1 MVYMLILFKAH
12 ELFFKLRVKINMID
26 LKKHLLLMSLIIAL
40 PSLLAETGDD
50 TKPDLVGTVWQL
62 VKNGSQSSSF
72 GSGQVVYFL
81 SSDAYH
87 THRSRQFQ
95 TWDTFS
101 MVDGRNLV
109 RLKKNE
115 SIEIV
120 TSKFNDSIYEIKLLD
135 GFYKGKTY
143 YLIADELE
151 KNFKQEIKD
160 NDNI

>member
-1 MVYMLILFKAH
+1 MK
-12 ELFFKLRVKINMID
+12 D
-26 LKKHLLLMSLIIAL
+26 LKKYFLIFSFIIAT
-40 PSLLAETGDD
+40 PALLAEAADD
-50 TKPDLVGTVWQL
+50 SAPDLTGTVWQL
-62 VKNGSQSSSF
+62 VKNGSPSSSF

-87 THRSRQFQ
+87 THRSRKFQ

-115 SIEIV
+115 SIEILA
-120 TSKFNDSIYEIKLLD
+120 SKFNDSIYEVKLLD
-135 GFYKGKTY
+135 GFYKGKSY

-151 KNFKQEIKD
+151 KNFKQQTKD
-160 NDNI
+160 NESI

>member
-1 MVYMLILFKAH
+1 MK
-12 ELFFKLRVKINMID
+12 D
-26 LKKHLLLMSLIIAL
+26 LKKYFLIFSFVFAT
-40 PSLLAETGDD
+40 PDLLAKAADD
-50 TKPDLVGTVWQL
+50 SAPDLTGTVWEL
-62 VKNGSQSSSF
+62 VKNASPSSSF

-87 THRSRQFQ
+87 THRSRKFQ

-115 SIEIV
+115 SIEILA
-120 TSKFNDSIYEIKLLD
+120 SKFNDSIYEVKLLD
-135 GFYKGKTY
+135 GFYKGKSY

-151 KNFKQEIKD
+151 KNFKQQTKD
-160 NDNI
+160 NESI

>member
-1 MVYMLILFKAH
+1 MIDTKKYLLLYSLILAT
-12 ELFFKLRVKINMID
+12 
-26 LKKHLLLMSLIIAL
+26 
-40 PSLLAETGDD
+40 PSLLAETADD
-50 TKPDLVGTVWQL
+50 SNPAADLLGTVWQL
-62 VKNGSQSSSF
+62 VKKGSSNPSF

-81 SSDAYH
+81 SSDAH
-87 THRSRQFQ
+87 NTHRSRKFQ
-95 TWDTFS
+95 NWDKFS

-120 TSKFNDSIYEIKLLD
+120 ASKYSNSIYEVKLLD

-143 YLIADELE
+143 YLIAGELE

>member
-1 MVYMLILFKAH
+1 MIETKKYLLLYSLILATP
-12 ELFFKLRVKINMID
+12 N
-26 LKKHLLLMSLIIAL
+26 
-40 PSLLAETGDD
+40 LLAETADD
-50 TKPDLVGTVWQL
+50 SDPAAELLGTVWQL
-62 VKNGSQSSSF
+62 VKNGSSNPSF

-81 SSDAYH
+81 SSDAH
-87 THRSRQFQ
+87 NTHRSRKFQ
-95 TWDTFS
+95 NWDKFS

-120 TSKFNDSIYEIKLLD
+120 ASKYSNSIYEVKLLD

-143 YLIADELE
+143 YLIAGELK

>member
-1 MVYMLILFKAH
+1 MI
-12 ELFFKLRVKINMID
+12 KI
-26 LKKHLLLMSLIIAL
+26 KKYLLLFSL
-40 PSLLAETGDD
+40 SLFVLDLAAETKEDQQQD
-50 TKPDLVGTVWQL
+50 FMGTVWQL
-62 VKNGSQSSSF
+62 VKNGSHSFSF
-72 GSGQVVYFL
+72 GGGQVVYFL

-87 THRSRQFQ
+87 THRSRKFQ

-115 SIEIV
+115 GIEIIA
-120 TSKFNDSIYEIKLLD
+120 SKFNNSIYEVKLLN

-160 NDNI
+160 NDSI

>member
-1 MVYMLILFKAH
+1 MEYMFILPKAH
-12 ELFFKLRVKINMID
+12 ELFTKIKVKINMID
-26 LKKHLLLMSLIIAL
+26 LKKYLLVFSLIIVTPNL
-40 PSLLAETGDD
+40 SAEIADD
-50 TKPDLVGTVWQL
+50 PAVDLMGTVWQL
-62 VKNGSQSSSF
+62 VKNGSHSSSF

-87 THRSRQFQ
+87 THRSRKFQ

-120 TSKFNDSIYEIKLLD
+120 ASKFNDSIYEVKLLD

-160 NDNI
+160 NDSI

>member
-1 MVYMLILFKAH
+1 MFILPKAH
-12 ELFFKLRVKINMID
+12 ELFTKIKVKINMID
-26 LKKHLLLMSLIIAL
+26 LKKYLLLFSLVIVTPNLSAEIA
-40 PSLLAETGDD
+40 DD
-50 TKPDLVGTVWQL
+50 PEVDLMGTVWQL
-62 VKNGSQSSSF
+62 IKNGSQSSSF

-87 THRSRQFQ
+87 THRSRKFQ

-120 TSKFNDSIYEIKLLD
+120 ASKFNDSIYEVKLLD

-160 NDNI
+160 NDSI

>member
-1 MVYMLILFKAH
+1 MEYMFILPKAH
-12 ELFFKLRVKINMID
+12 ELFTKIKVKINMID
-26 LKKHLLLMSLIIAL
+26 LKKYLLLFSLVIVTPNLSAEIA
-40 PSLLAETGDD
+40 DD
-50 TKPDLVGTVWQL
+50 PEVDLMGTVWQL
-62 VKNGSQSSSF
+62 IKNGSQSSSF

-87 THRSRQFQ
+87 THRSRKFQ

-120 TSKFNDSIYEIKLLD
+120 ASKFNDSIYEVKLLD

-160 NDNI
+160 NDSI

>member
-1 MVYMLILFKAH
+1 MK
-12 ELFFKLRVKINMID
+12 D
-26 LKKHLLLMSLIIAL
+26 LKKYFLIFSFVIAT
-40 PSLLAETGDD
+40 PALLAETADD
-50 TKPDLVGTVWQL
+50 SAPDLTGTVWQL
-62 VKNGSQSSSF
+62 VKNGSPSSSF

-87 THRSRQFQ
+87 THRSRKFQ

-115 SIEIV
+115 SIEILA
-120 TSKFNDSIYEIKLLD
+120 SKFNGSIYEVKLLN

-151 KNFKQEIKD
+151 KNFKQEAKD
-160 NDNI
+160 NDSV

>member
-1 MVYMLILFKAH
+1 MIDIKKYLLLFSLILAT
-12 ELFFKLRVKINMID
+12 
-26 LKKHLLLMSLIIAL
+26 
-40 PSLLAETGDD
+40 PSLLAETTDD
-50 TKPDLVGTVWQL
+50 TDPAADILGTIWQL
-62 VKNGSQSSSF
+62 VKNGSSNSLF

-81 SSDAYH
+81 SSDAH
-87 THRSRQFQ
+87 NTHRSRKFQ

-115 SIEIV
+115 GIEIV
-120 TSKFNDSIYEIKLLD
+120 ASKFNNSIYEVKLLN

-160 NDNI
+160 NDSI